1 MAEIA
6 GCREERRFPVLIA
19 AIAWHRLCCRQRLLD
34 ACHVGGIERE
44 FEQALIVG
52 AMLALA
58 EPRADDHGGDC
69 RLLHDPARGDVRDRN
84 AVLAGNHVQGRK
96 QGLQDGPA
104 ADDIDEALVLRL
116 APIRDL
122 GWLGSAVPSVGE
134 EAACKRAIG
143 EQPDAVLEAE
153 RAHRTC
159 GAPVEQRERDL
170 VGDDRYPMLHD
181 QAQVIGIE
189 VGDAKLADDALLA

>member
-1 MAEIA
+1 MAQIA

-19 AIAWHRLCCRQRLLD
+19 AIARHGLCCCERLLD
-34 ACHVGGIERE
+34 ACHVGSIELE

-58 EPRADDHGGDC
+58 EPRADDHGGDR
-69 RLLHDPARGDVRDRN
+69 RLLHDPARGDVRDRDT
-84 AVLAGNHVQGRK
+84 VLSGNRAQCLK
-96 QGLQDGPA
+96 QGLQDRPA
-104 ADDIDEALVLRL
+104 ANDIDEALVLRL

-122 GWLGSAVPSVGE
+122 GWFGSAVPFFGK

-153 RAHRTC
+153 RAHGTR
-159 GAPVEQRERDL
+159 GAPVEQ
-170 VGDDRYPMLHD
+170 
-181 QAQVIGIE
+181 
-189 VGDAKLADDALLA
+189 